1 MNLLRHCLQA
11 VVDKGVADPE
21 RMAVGG
27 HSYGAFMA
35 ANLLAH
41 AGHLFAAGIARS
53 GAYNRRV
60 LSSCL
65 WLALQLAGARGHSFA
80 GIARSGAY
88 DWRVRCCTQLPKH
101 EAALGPKRSSEPCP
115 AAALD
120 AAPAPKPC
128 LKNPQSIGVASVDS
142 GLMAILLL
150 RTGR

>member
-1 MNLLRHCLQA
+1 M
-11 VVDKGVADPE
+11 DKGVADPE

-60 LSSCL
+60 LSSCS
-65 WLALQLAGARGHSFA
+65 WLALQLAGTRGHLFAA
-80 GIARSGAY
+80 GIARSGTY

-101 EAALGPKRSSEPCP
+101 EAVLGPKPSSEPCP

-120 AAPAPKPC
+120 AAPAPAPC
-128 LKNPQSIGVASVDS
+128 LKNPQSFGVASADS
-142 GLMAILLL
+142 CLMAILLL
-150 RTGR
+150 RTRR